1 MTYNYNWYYGLHFC
15 KHQHL
20 CSEPCRMMEHT
31 SHLPCRHPTSSQET
45 NKSAKLGKGEERCR
59 SLGRGWEC
67 IISQSPFPSSLAFYF
82 DLALIL
88 HKRSV
93 WLVAIWK
100 KKKKRKKTEGKKE
113 MPHGVISG
121 VVLSSEA
128 HRYNYMIQ
136 EWDKLRKV
144 THYV

>member
-1 MTYNYNWYYGLHFC
+1 MVCISVSTNISA
-15 KHQHL
+15 Q
-20 CSEPCRMMEHT
+20 
-31 SHLPCRHPTSSQET
+31 SHAGWWSIHHIYPVGTQPQVKKLT
-45 NKSAKLGKGEERCR
+45 NLLSLGKGGERCR

-82 DLALIL
+82 YLALIL

-93 WLVAIWK
+93 WLVAIW